1 MSTKPTFTI
10 GDVSAAPGTKARGF
24 IKVPNTAVQFPI
36 VVANG
41 AQEGPTLLVTAGI
54 HGAEYPCID
63 AGIRF
68 GQEINAGEVCGQI
81 VVVAPV
87 SVNAFR
93 ARQPFFVPED
103 GKNLN
108 RSFPGKPMG
117 TIAEQMAYTL
127 LTQVAERADVWLDL
141 HGGDIPEAL
150 IPFSILVNGPDP
162 KVTDKARAVAAAFGI
177 DKVVLS
183 TTIEGTTTGAA
194 AARGIPAILAEAGQ
208 LGILDEDSTQ
218 ILLRGCHNVAR
229 YMGVLP
235 GSVEPVKVTEYP
247 NWPWVRASHTG
258 CWYPQ
263 VKVGDTVTE
272 GQVVGIVKDFFGEQI
287 AEYKAPASG
296 LVLLLCA
303 SMAIRENDPLIG
315 VAY

>member
-1 MSTKPTFTI
+1 MKSTFSI

-24 IKVPNTAVQFPI
+24 VKVPNTAVQFPI
-36 VVANG
+36 VIANG

-63 AGIRF
+63 AGIKF
-68 GQEINAGEVCGQI
+68 GAAVDAAQVCGQVI
-81 VVVAPV
+81 VCAPV
-87 SVNAFR
+87 SVNAFT
-93 ARQPFFVPED
+93 ARQAFYVPED

-108 RSFPGKPMG
+108 RSFPGKPFG

-150 IPFSILVNGPDP
+150 IPFSILVNAPDP
-162 KVTDKARAVAAAFGI
+162 KVTEKARAVAAAFGI
-177 DKVVLS
+177 EYVVMS
-183 TTIEGTTTGAA
+183 STIEGTTTGAA
-194 AARGIPAILAEAGQ
+194 ASRGIPAVLAEAGQ
-208 LGILDEDSTQ
+208 LGILDDESTQ
-218 ILLRGCHNVAR
+218 ILLNGCFNVAR

-235 GSVEPVKVTEYP
+235 GEVTPAKVTEFA
-247 NWPWVRASHTG
+247 NWPWVRATHTG

-263 VKVGDTVTE
+263 VKVGDTVQE
-272 GQVVGIVKDFFGEQI
+272 GQVVGIVTDFFGEKL
-287 AEYKAPASG
+287 AEYRAPASG

-303 SMAIRENDPLIG
+303 SMSIKQNDPLIG